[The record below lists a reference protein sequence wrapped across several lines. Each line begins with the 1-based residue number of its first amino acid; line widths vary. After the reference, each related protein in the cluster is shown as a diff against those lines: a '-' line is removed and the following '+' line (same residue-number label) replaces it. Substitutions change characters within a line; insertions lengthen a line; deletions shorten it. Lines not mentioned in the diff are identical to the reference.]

1 MAVPAGAGR
10 GGPAPFREGRRAGAS
25 RLPDPT
31 RDDADARDRSD
42 GSAIPRD
49 ARSVGQGREP
59 LLSTVGGVTMGMLD
73 GKTALVTGAGRGIG
87 RGIAIALA
95 AAGAK
100 VIVNDIGASLSGEGR
115 ENTPAQTVVDEIV
128 KYGGT
133 AKANY
138 GSVADFGQAAEMVQ
152 QALDAWGRIDI
163 VVHVAGILRD
173 RMIFNMTE
181 DEWDAVINVHLKG
194 MFNVVR
200 AASVSM
206 REQKG
211 GRIISMSS
219 VSALGAP
226 GQPNYAAAK
235 AGIIGLTWSTA
246 NALAKYGVTVNAIL
260 PSGATR
266 MIDSTPRGK
275 RVFEETGKWPSELAE
290 GTDRDPNNVAP
301 LVVYL
306 ASDEAANVN
315 GQAFHVYG
323 YGYTLLEQ
331 PHPVRSIRT
340 DHRWDPDELARVFP
354 KTLGANLK
362 SARGTGFGTDL
373 DQRPP
378 EEWSEEDG

>member
-1 MAVPAGAGR
+1 
-10 GGPAPFREGRRAGAS
+10 
-25 RLPDPT
+25 
-31 RDDADARDRSD
+31 
-42 GSAIPRD
+42 
-49 ARSVGQGREP
+49 
-59 LLSTVGGVTMGMLD
+59 MGILD

-95 AAGAK
+95 TAGAK
-100 VIVNDIGASLSGEGR
+100 VVVNDLGASLAGEGK

-133 AKANY
+133 AQANY
-138 GSVADFGQAAEMVQ
+138 GSVADFGQAAAMVQ
-152 QALDAWGRIDI
+152 EAIDAWGRIDI

-206 REQKG
+206 REQKS

-246 NALAKYGVTVNAIL
+246 NAMAKYGVTCNAIM

-266 MIDSTPRGK
+266 MIDSTPRG
-275 RVFEETGKWPSELAE
+275 REVFESTGKWPSEQAV
-290 GTDRDPNNVAP
+290 GTDRDPDNVAP
-301 LVVYL
+301 LVVFL
-306 ASDEAANVN
+306 SSPAAANVN
-315 GQAFHVYG
+315 GQVFHSYG
-323 YGYTLLEQ
+323 YGYTVLSQPQAIRRIDADRRLDPEELVKLLPQ
-331 PHPVRSIRT
+331 T
-340 DHRWDPDELARVFP
+340 F
-354 KTLGANLK
+354 
-362 SARGTGFGTDL
+362 GTGLQEAPGTNF
-373 DQRPP
+373 
-378 EEWSEEDG
+378 